1 MGWLK
6 FIASSLG
13 TVSFLSIYVLLLKI
27 WPAAGLQTFG
37 TSALPQHLQGVLN
50 HGRNF
55 TIYRT
60 FHNIINDSNLQI
72 HCFLLSLESTLR
84 AEHKLPDTVYYQV
97 DGGSENI
104 AKVVHLICELIIARR
119 LTKKIVLSRLMV
131 GHTHEDIDARFGVI
145 WSSIRQEHVLSP
157 QMYASMIRRSF
168 DRSFP
173 VEVEDIWIVPNYT
186 KLLSPCMDKKFG
198 RYAKGEWTQLQ
209 FIFQSVPVETDFP
222 LGVKTTYRRYC
233 ADQVMEVERNDAFP
247 CGFSSQQCQ
256 TVTYPVAKV
265 ANEDG
270 RAQPEGMYI
279 LQKFPISDQIEP
291 CAFKR
296 GGRAEFDETMRK
308 VRQVLQTPIIN
319 QWEEFSTNVP
329 ENDDAVLYL
338 QQHPNS
344 MRIPLRDVLFT
355 PCGVADAI
363 AESHISR
370 QHQGQIVRSTE
381 SVVWSNRGRSAPAVT
396 RPTQLIQGTNT
407 SDSLPPEGNQD
418 GGDDVDGEE
427 NILGATEVSLPTC
440 MLLHSDLTLRTVVQT
455 RNDQS
460 SKRVKS
466 NSAQAKRKKT
476 AKEVDCVGDDED
488 EQDGVLGEE
497 NILVATEVS
506 LPTCMLLHSDLTLR
520 TVDHQKRNVQSSKRV
535 KSNSAQ
541 AKRKKTAK
549 EVDCVLGDNEDD
561 DDGEEET
568 SSLSSK
574 RVAACLQSD
583 ATVKT
588 LSYISTFLSWLPRN
602 FVYSLRLLLVHREL
616 GDWQRLLP
624 LPTYEMKLK
633 RSLITTQDQS
643 CYSTV
648 DFTCGCHMLRAA
660 GEKKSMW
667 MVSSTMHELMAI
679 ATKNGK
685 LHSRAIIHVIHCP

>member
-222 LGVKTTYRRYC
+222 LVVKTTYQRYC
-233 ADQVMEVERNDAFP
+233 ADQVMEVER
-247 CGFSSQQCQ
+247 
-256 TVTYPVAKV
+256 K
-265 ANEDG
+265 E
-270 RAQPEGMYI
+270 
-279 LQKFPISDQIEP
+279 
-291 CAFKR
+291 
-296 GGRAEFDETMRK
+296 
-308 VRQVLQTPIIN
+308 
-319 QWEEFSTNVP
+319 
-329 ENDDAVLYL
+329 
-338 QQHPNS
+338 
-344 MRIPLRDVLFT
+344 
-355 PCGVADAI
+355 
-363 AESHISR
+363 ISR
-370 QHQGQIVRSTE
+370 RSNAKP
-381 SVVWSNRGRSAPAVT
+381 S
-396 RPTQLIQGTNT
+396 
-407 SDSLPPEGNQD
+407 
-418 GGDDVDGEE
+418 
-427 NILGATEVSLPTC
+427 
-440 MLLHSDLTLRTVVQT
+440 LTLLLKWRMKTVE
-455 RNDQS
+455 RNQKECIS
-460 SKRVKS
+460 FKNSPFLIKS
-466 NSAQAKRKKT
+466 NLALS
-476 AKEVDCVGDDED
+476 KEVG
-488 EQDGVLGEE
+488 EQ
-497 NILVATEVS
+497 N
-506 LPTCMLLHSDLTLR
+506 LTR
-520 TVDHQKRNVQSSKRV
+520 RCERFGKCYR
-535 KSNSAQ
+535 
-541 AKRKKTAK
+541 
-549 EVDCVLGDNEDD
+549 
-561 DDGEEET
+561 
-568 SSLSSK
+568 
-574 RVAACLQSD
+574 LQ
-583 ATVKT
+583 
-588 LSYISTFLSWLPRN
+588 
-602 FVYSLRLLLVHREL
+602 
-616 GDWQRLLP
+616 
-624 LPTYEMKLK
+624 
-633 RSLITTQDQS
+633 
-643 CYSTV
+643 
-648 DFTCGCHMLRAA
+648 
-660 GEKKSMW
+660 
-667 MVSSTMHELMAI
+667 
-679 ATKNGK
+679 
-685 LHSRAIIHVIHCP
+685 